1 MVIAY
6 LDIETCPSNEAL
18 EANSL
23 DEGPKP
29 SDKVILIYYKEVHR
43 GTEEVLFR
51 EWVEGEEA
59 ILKRFY
65 ALLTKKLSLE
75 KTVTLT
81 GWNIAKFDIPFLTYR
96 LFLHNVDSLENIIES
111 FRRAYWRDL
120 RLCLLPFNKF
130 KFKGLSEKEV
140 AKRFGIEPPKYSN
153 KEVKEFYRKGEYEK
167 IEERARSEARFI
179 SELSREMM
187 DIEKMMR
194 AFASLWQA
202 ES

>member
-18 EANSL
+18 EAKSL
-23 DEGPKP
+23 DEGSEL
-29 SDKVILIYYKEVHR
+29 SDKVILIYYKEVHG

-51 EWVEGEEA
+51 EWLEGEEA
-59 ILKRFY
+59 ILRRFY
-65 ALLTKKLSLE
+65 ALLTEKLSVE
-75 KTVTLT
+75 KTVTLI

-96 LFLHNVDSLENIIES
+96 LFLHNVDSLENIIEN

-130 KFKGLSEKEV
+130 KFKGLSEEEV
-140 AKRFGIEPPKYSN
+140 AKKFGIEPPKYSN

-167 IEERARSEARFI
+167 IEEHARSEARFI
-179 SELSREMM
+179 SELSQKMM
-187 DIEKMMR
+187 DIEEVMR
-194 AFASLWQA
+194 AFASLWRA

>member
-18 EANSL
+18 EAKSL
-23 DEGPKP
+23 DEGPKL
-29 SDKVILIYYKEVHR
+29 SDKVILIYYKEVHG

-51 EWVEGEEA
+51 EWLEGEGA
-59 ILKRFY
+59 ILRRFY
-65 ALLTKKLSLE
+65 TLLTEKLSTE
-75 KTVTLT
+75 KTVTLI
-81 GWNIAKFDIPFLTYR
+81 GWNIARFDIPFLTYR
-96 LFLHNVDSLENIIES
+96 LFLHNIDRLENIIEN

-130 KFKGLSEKEV
+130 KFKGLSEEEV
-140 AKRFGIEPPKYSN
+140 AEKLGIEPPKYSN

-167 IEERARSEARFI
+167 IEEHARSEARFI
-179 SELSREMM
+179 SELSQKMM
-187 DIEKMMR
+187 DIEEIMR
-194 AFASLWQA
+194 AFTSLWRA